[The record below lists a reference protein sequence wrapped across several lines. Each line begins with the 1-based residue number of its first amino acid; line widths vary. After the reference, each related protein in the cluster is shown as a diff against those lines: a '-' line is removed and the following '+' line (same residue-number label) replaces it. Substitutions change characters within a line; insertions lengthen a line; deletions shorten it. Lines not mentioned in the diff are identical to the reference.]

1 MPRTCRLTLITTM
14 SPLRSHSEYAGY
26 FGLRRAAHAAL
37 LFLLCV
43 GAAHS
48 ASVQVV
54 PVRVEISAQRTAG
67 ELRIINSGDK
77 PVSMQVDPREWS
89 QNVDGVDQL
98 APTEELLAVPPLFTI
113 PPGRDQIVRL
123 GLLGQPSPTH
133 EKTFRLLVTELA
145 PASGE
150 REASAVRIRLQLS
163 IPVFVAPSESE
174 AIPELVVEDTRIGA
188 DGVIVTLRNTGN
200 THVKLKQL
208 SVAASGGDM
217 PDDGRSGKGRYLL
230 PGTSA
235 EIFVP
240 GQLTGA
246 LRSVRIET
254 EDGWS
259 REHAVA
265 PDK

>member
-1 MPRTCRLTLITTM
+1 MTT
-14 SPLRSHSEYAGY
+14 SSKSESYSDFSDY
-26 FGLRRAAHAAL
+26 LGLRRAALVAL
-37 LFLLCV
+37 LFLCYA
-43 GAAHS
+43 GAAQS

-54 PVRVEISAQRTAG
+54 PVRVDISAQRTAG

-89 QNVDGVDQL
+89 QGQDGVDQL
-98 APTEELLAVPPLFTI
+98 TPTEELLAVPPLFTI

-123 GLLGQPSPTH
+123 GLLGAASPSH

-145 PASGE
+145 PPSGE
-150 REASAVRIRLQLS
+150 RAASAVRIRLQLS
-163 IPVFVAPSESE
+163 IPVFVAPSETE
-174 AIPELVVEDTRIGA
+174 AVPELVVEDTRIAA
-188 DGVIVTLRNTGN
+188 DGVIVKLHNSGN

-208 SVAASGGDM
+208 SVAATGGDL

-259 REHAVA
+259 QEHAVA
-265 PDK
+265 TDR